1 MRDKDKA
8 KIKLIQKILKKE
20 DRLIKNDLIDLLM
33 VKGKMSRQTAINAI
47 DMAVK
52 SQQIIREEDVRGKLP
67 IVWLSITPD
76 IKKIEEL
83 LFKTIEPV
91 ITNFDEHFS
100 TFTNRY
106 ASLSIDERADGLELF
121 QYLFRCIVAILDLM
135 MQSFKESKLWPDL
148 MEHLKSKQE
157 GFKKLTSTETKEDLN
172 QISGHILG
180 EHFLDMGEAFED
192 VLDYL
197 MEISKKYP

>member
-33 VKGKMSRQTAINAI
+33 VRGKMSRQTAINAI

-83 LFKTIEPV
+83 LFKTIKPV
-91 ITNFDEHFS
+91 MTNFDENFS
-100 TFTNRY
+100 AFTDRY
-106 ASLSIDERADGLELF
+106 ASLSIDNRADGLDLF
-121 QYLFRCIVAILDLM
+121 QYLFRCIVEILDM
-135 MQSFKESKLWPDL
+135 MNQSFKESKQWTDL
-148 MEHLKSKQE
+148 MDHLISKQE
-157 GFKKLTSTETKEDLN
+157 EFKKLTSAETKEDLH
-172 QISGHILG
+172 QISGYILG
-180 EHFLDMGEAFED
+180 QHFLDMNEAFED
-192 VLDYL
+192 VKDYL
-197 MEISKKYP
+197 MEIDRRYP

>member
-1 MRDKDKA
+1 MRDKYKA

-20 DRLIKNDLIDLLM
+20 DRLIKNDLIDRL
-33 VKGKMSRQTAINAI
+33 KERGKMSRQTAINAI

-52 SQQIIREEDVRGKLP
+52 SQKIIREEDVRGKLP

-83 LFKTIEPV
+83 LFKTIKPV

-100 TFTNRY
+100 AFTDRY
-106 ASLSIDERADGLELF
+106 ASLSIDDRADGLELF

-148 MEHLKSKQE
+148 MEHLISKQE
-157 GFKKLTSTETKEDLN
+157 DFKKLTSTETKEDLN

-180 EHFLDMGEAFED
+180 EHFLDMSEAFGD
-192 VLDYL
+192 VLEYL
-197 MEISKKYP
+197 EEISKKYP

>member
-33 VKGKMSRQTAINAI
+33 VRGKMSRQTAINAI

-67 IVWLSITPD
+67 IVWLSIAPD

-83 LFKTIEPV
+83 LFKKIESV
-91 ITNFDEHFS
+91 LTTFDENFS
-100 TFTNRY
+100 AFTDRY
-106 ASLSIDERADGLELF
+106 ASLSIDDRADGLDLF
-121 QYLFRCIVAILDLM
+121 QYLFRCIVEILDM
-135 MQSFKESKLWPDL
+135 MNQSFKESKQWTDL
-148 MEHLKSKQE
+148 MDHLISKQE
-157 GFKKLTSTETKEDLN
+157 EFKKLTSTETKEDLH
-172 QISGHILG
+172 QISGYILG
-180 EHFLDMGEAFED
+180 QHFLDMNEAFED
-192 VLDYL
+192 VKDYL
-197 MEISKKYP
+197 MEIDRRYP